1 MTYTYDIETFTNYFC
16 AVFINKNEK
25 KTFEISF
32 RKNELEEFYRFY
44 NSKNITLAI
53 GFNNVR
59 FDAQVLELILANYH
73 LLKNLSCDEVTNSI
87 YGYSQM
93 IIEKSNNKEFL
104 PFMEWKM
111 KVKQL
116 DLYLIYHYNNLNK
129 ATSLKWIEF
138 SINYHKV
145 QDIPLHHSSLIT
157 TESECD
163 LILNYC
169 INDVS
174 ATREFA
180 LKSTD
185 IINLRLSQD
194 SQYPYLNLLN
204 KSDSSVGETLFL
216 HLLSEEMKID
226 KKELRLLRTNRGS
239 MAVKDLI
246 LPFIKFETSEFNSVL
261 EFYKNAYSGGLSK
274 SVMYKGISYEY
285 GEGGLHASWE
295 NKIFEENEEYAIA
308 DFDVS
313 SYYPNLS
320 IQYSFKPEHLGESF
334 MKVYKDIYNE
344 RKKYP
349 KGSVENQSFKII
361 LNGSYGKLGDTYSF
375 LYDPKAQLQICI
387 NGQLLLTMLAEKL
400 SLIENVTIIQCNTD
414 GVTVMYKRKDEDLIT
429 NVVKDWEILTK
440 LELEKA
446 EYSKMIISNVNN
458 YISVYTNGK
467 SKYKGLYEIDK
478 EYHKNCSQ
486 RIVPIA
492 LKKYFVDKIPVKETI
507 LNHLKKPENNSFEN
521 KGIFDFLIGK
531 KVKWNQNYVLI
542 KGVSEKPVQEKVIRY
557 FVSNESGNLVKKYS
571 DGRIEA
577 VSKGYN
583 VKLFQNYVEED
594 YTINYNYYIDECYKI
609 ISSFNKNESKHGLQL
624 TMF

>member
-73 LLKNLSCDEVTNSI
+73 LLKNLSCDEITNSI

-145 QDIPLHHSSLIT
+145 QDIPLHHSKLIT

-239 MAVKDLI
+239 MVVKDLI
-246 LPFIKFETSEFNSVL
+246 LPFIKFETPEFNSVL
-261 EFYKNAYSGGLSK
+261 EFYKNAHSGGLSK

-507 LNHLKKPENNSFEN
+507 LNHLKKPENNGFEN

-571 DGRIEA
+571 DGRTEA

-583 VKLFQNYVEED
+583 VKLFQNYVKED